1 MRILMYIGILLQAA
15 ACTTPAPELQ
25 TGDLIAFAG
34 EKSRMNDAITSATGG
49 KDHLDYSHI
58 GIAIVQNR
66 ADSVLEATSEGGVRM
81 TSLADFLARAAR
93 IEGRPA
99 AIALRLRDTTGVA
112 RAVER
117 ARKLL
122 GSPYDYSFH
131 PDNGRYYCSELVW
144 ETYLTS
150 DGSPIFPTRPMNFR
164 AADGT
169 MPAFWIELFD
179 RLGES
184 IPEGLPGTNPNDMA
198 RDPQLK
204 CIGRY
209 Y

>member
-1 MRILMYIGILLQAA
+1 MRIVIYIGILLQAA

-49 KDHLDYSHI
+49 KEHLDYSHI

-66 ADSVLEATSEGGVRM
+66 TDSVLEATSEGGVRM

-93 IEGRPA
+93 IKGRPA

-112 RAVER
+112 GAVER

-122 GSPYDYSFH
+122 GSPYDYSFR

-164 AADGT
+164 AADGS

-184 IPEGLPGTNPNDMA
+184 IPEGLPGTNPNNMA